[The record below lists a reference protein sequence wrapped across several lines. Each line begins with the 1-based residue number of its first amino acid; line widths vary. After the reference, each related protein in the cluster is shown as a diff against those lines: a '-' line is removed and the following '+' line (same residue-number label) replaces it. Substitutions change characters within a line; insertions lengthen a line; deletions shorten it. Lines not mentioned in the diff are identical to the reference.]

1 MSHTNKKSKGL
12 TLVELLVS
20 IVILTIVLTA
30 VYTIMIA
37 QQNRS
42 MQVSRTTVMQTDA
55 QVAMTLLKWDLMLS
69 GLGYPY
75 MDPMVITNVDGGGG
89 GSDQITIRS
98 VGLGFESGQ
107 MHWNYILTFSPSGS
121 TSIDV
126 RRWDDPMYDIAI
138 NDAVIVLNQDRA
150 AEYTNLIV
158 QNVVPFNYT
167 MPNGQIVPANHI
179 VFGAAFPE
187 DLNFGLC
194 LFTYSPDQYNPGI
207 QYSLVNNRLLRQ
219 VGNNPPEVLLDNVED
234 FQLAYDIDQN
244 QDGVLDGNWINGTI
258 PSNPMFTRLWA
269 IRYTMVIAS
278 QGMPGYQWP
287 GGNITVENHTYDP
300 LAQPNGLR
308 RKRTFM
314 STVVFPHNLEP

>member
-1 MSHTNKKSKGL
+1 MKLITTKRRGL

-20 IVILTIVLTA
+20 IVILTVVLTA
-30 VYTIMIA
+30 IYSIMIA

-42 MQVSRTTVMQTDA
+42 IQVSRTSVMQTDA
-55 QVAMTLLKWDLMLS
+55 QVAMTMLKWDLMLS

-75 MDPMVITNVDGGGG
+75 TDPNVVSNSDGGGG

-126 RRWDDPMYDIAI
+126 RRWNDVKYDIAT
-138 NDAVIVLNQDRA
+138 NDAIIVLNQERTP
-150 AEYTNLIV
+150 EYTNLIV

-167 MPNGQIVPANHI
+167 MPNGAIVPANHLI
-179 VFGAAFPE
+179 FSAPFPE

-194 LFTYSPDQYNPGI
+194 IFTYNSGQYNPGI
-207 QYSLVNNRLLRQ
+207 RYYLNNNHLMRQ
-219 VGNNPPEVLLDNVED
+219 VGNNLPEALLDNVED

-244 QDGVLDGNWINGTI
+244 QDGQLDGTWINGPI
-258 PSNPMFTRLWA
+258 PPNPMFSRLWA
-269 IRYTMVIAS
+269 IRYTMVVAS
-278 QGMPGYQWP
+278 QGMPGYKWTA
-287 GGNITVENHTYDP
+287 GNITVENHTYDP
-300 LAQPNGLR
+300 LAQPNGIR